1 MISSNNTLNFF
12 MEYNTQRSKLV
23 VPEYGRNIQKMAMH
37 LLTIDDREKRIRMAK
52 TLVQIMGVLHPEVK
66 DTPDARQKLWDHLH
80 IITDFQLD
88 IDSPFPKPSKEMLEK
103 KPSPMPYTQE
113 NIELKHYGKNIIRII
128 EKVTELEEGPE
139 KENFTRAIANYLK
152 KSYLSWNRESVTDDI
167 ISDHLS
173 LLSDSK
179 LKLSDTTRLTET
191 SDILAR
197 QRKKKFNGKSQPKN
211 RGRRK
216 QFN

>member
-1 MISSNNTLNFF
+1 

-37 LLTIDDREKRIRMAK
+37 LLTIDDREKRSRMAK

-103 KPSPMPYTQE
+103 NHLPCPILRKILNLSIM
-113 NIELKHYGKNIIRII
+113 
-128 EKVTELEEGPE
+128 EK
-139 KENFTRAIANYLK
+139 I
-152 KSYLSWNRESVTDDI
+152 
-167 ISDHLS
+167 
-173 LLSDSK
+173 
-179 LKLSDTTRLTET
+179 
-191 SDILAR
+191 
-197 QRKKKFNGKSQPKN
+197 
-211 RGRRK
+211 
-216 QFN
+216 